1 MTWPIRFASW
11 YIFGICIGIFH
22 CLYDLAHEV
31 CQLVHRVGKAL
42 SLSLDR
48 SISTPL
54 ITSETQYVQDLVREK
69 LFLFDLTRSKETMI
83 GV

>member
-1 MTWPIRFASW
+1 MH
-11 YIFGICIGIFH
+11 IFGIYICIFH
-22 CLYDLAHEV
+22 CHYDLAHEV

-48 SISTPL
+48 SISTSL
-54 ITSETQYVQDLVREK
+54 ITSETQDVQDLVREK
-69 LFLFDLTRSKETMI
+69 FFPFVLNGSKETMI